1 MIELVAAE
9 GPLLDEILASTFEIW
24 SEGLSRSA
32 YAKYNAAQRTT
43 PWGRAHLR
51 HWALVDGGQMLAS
64 AKEYLFDATLDGR
77 AIRAC
82 GIGAVFTQPRHR
94 GRGYARTLIERLI
107 ERAAADGCDLALLF
121 SEIDPAYY
129 ARLGFTPIPTCDLAL
144 RVVESSRHGAP
155 AVFVRTGEDRDL
167 TDLAAMNEVRA
178 FRYRFH
184 LARDRDLIH
193 YAIAKKRMMAGLDAP
208 GARAVQFFV
217 AEEGGSA
224 CAYVVVRVRGSEWTL
239 DEAGDRDPA
248 GARAGAILQVL
259 LARDPAEQRQSIRA
273 WLPAGFRPPQIEIVG
288 ERPSKE
294 VMMIR
299 PLAARGTPSPPLA
312 ASDVFYW
319 YGDLF

>member
-9 GPLLDEILASTFEIW
+9 GPLLDEILASSFEIW

-32 YAKYNAAQRTT
+32 YTKYNAAQRTT

-51 HWALVDGGQMLAS
+51 HWALVDGGQLLAS

-94 GRGYARTLIERLI
+94 GRGHARALIERLI
-107 ERAAADGCDLALLF
+107 ERAAVDGCDLALLF

-129 ARLGFTPIPTCDLAL
+129 ARLGFTPIPTCDLDL
-144 RVVESSRHGAP
+144 RIVESSRHGAP
-155 AVFVRTGEDRDL
+155 AMLVRSGDDRDL
-167 TDLAAMNEVRA
+167 TDLAAMGDVRA
-178 FRYRFH
+178 SPYRFH
-184 LARDRDLIH
+184 LNRDRDLIH
-193 YAIAKKRMMAGLDAP
+193 YAIAKKRVMAGLDAS

-217 AEEGGSA
+217 AEEGA
-224 CAYVVVRVRGSEWTL
+224 AAVAYAVIRVRGSEWTL
-239 DEAGDRDPA
+239 DEAGDRDPS
-248 GARAGAILQVL
+248 GARVGAILQVL
-259 LARDPAEQRQSIRA
+259 LARDPAEQRPSIKA
-273 WLPAGFRPPQIEIVG
+273 WLPAGFRPPQIEIVA

-299 PLAARGTPSPPLA
+299 PLTARGTLVMPLPTA
-312 ASDVFYW
+312 AVFYW
-319 YGDLF
+319 FGDLF